1 MARLNVVDPASASGR
16 VREIFDGPLKGKHFN
31 LFKGMANSPA
41 ALDAYLGM
49 AGAMGR
55 SGLSAQ
61 EQEAVQLA
69 IAEANACGYCAAAHT
84 AIGVGAGLTPEQV
97 LGARRGKVGD
107 PRLNAVVQFAL
118 ALHEKRGHVS
128 AKDLQEFRA
137 AGFTD
142 AHVAE
147 VVLAYAL
154 ATYTNL
160 FNHVNE
166 TTVDFPA
173 VPTI

>member
-1 MARLNVVDPASASGR
+1 MPRLAMVDPTHATGR

-31 LFKGMANSPA
+31 LFRALANSPA
-41 ALDAYLGM
+41 ALDGYLGM

-55 SGLSAQ
+55 GGLSAR
-61 EQEAVQLA
+61 EQEAIQLV
-69 IAEANACGYCAAAHT
+69 IAETNGCGYCAAAHS
-84 AIGVGAGLTPEQV
+84 AIGKGAGLTAEQTV
-97 LGARRGKVGD
+97 DARRGKLGD

-142 AHVAE
+142 GNVAE

-154 ATYTNL
+154 ATYTNF

-166 TTVDFPA
+166 TAVDFPPIPA
-173 VPTI
+173 I